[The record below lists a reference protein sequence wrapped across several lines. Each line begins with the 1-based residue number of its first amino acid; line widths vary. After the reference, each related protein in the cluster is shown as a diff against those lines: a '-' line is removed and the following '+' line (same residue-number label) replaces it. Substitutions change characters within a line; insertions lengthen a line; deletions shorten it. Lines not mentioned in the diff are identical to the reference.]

1 MCTLAVALG
10 TDRRWPVV
18 VAANR
23 DERLGRPSEGW
34 ALRDLPGGDRL
45 AAPLDVLG
53 GGTWIG
59 VSRRGVVAALTN
71 YHAPSSWYPDLA
83 RRSRGEIVPLV
94 LSAGSAADARAVVAA
109 QEAHAWN
116 PFHLVVAD
124 GRSAFLWWYDGEGA
138 GVQPLGPG
146 LHVVTENAW
155 DGSCPRAALVR
166 ARWRVDPAIGRL
178 RELLTIHAPADA
190 APAAAGAGASLATC
204 IHMDPAYGTRS
215 SSVLRLTEELATSE
229 LWASDARPC
238 LGALEDRSALL
249 VALARTA

>member
-1 MCTLAVALG
+1 MCTLAVAFQ
-10 TDRRWPVV
+10 TDRRWPVI

-23 DERLGRPSEGW
+23 DERLGRPSESW
-34 ALRDLPGGDRL
+34 ALRDLPGGGRQ
-45 AAPLDVLG
+45 AAPRDALG

-59 VSRRGVVAALTN
+59 LSSRGVLAALTN
-71 YHAPSSWYPDLA
+71 YHAPASWYPDPT
-83 RRSRGEIVPLV
+83 RRSRGEIVPLA
-94 LSAGSAADARAVVAA
+94 LAAGSAADARDAVAA
-109 QEAHAWN
+109 LDARAWN

-138 GVQPLGPG
+138 GVQPLAPG

-166 ARWRVDPAIGRL
+166 ARWPLEPAIDRL
-178 RELLTIHAPADA
+178 RDVLTVHAPAGD
-190 APAAAGAGASLATC
+190 GARLATC

-215 SSVLRLTEELATSE
+215 STVLRLTGDLATSE
-229 LWASDARPC
+229 LWVADARPC
-238 LGALEDRSALL
+238 LGPLEDRSALA

>member
-10 TDRRWPVV
+10 TDRRWPVL

-34 ALRDLPGGDRL
+34 ALRDLPDGERH
-45 AAPLDVLG
+45 AAPRDAVG

-59 VSRRGVVAALTN
+59 VSRHGVVAALTN
-71 YHAPSSWYPDLA
+71 YHAPAGWYPDLT

-94 LSAGSAADARAVVAA
+94 LAGGTAADARAIVAA
-109 QEAHAWN
+109 HDAHAWN

-146 LHVVTENAW
+146 LHVVTERAW

-166 ARWRVDPAIGRL
+166 ARWPLDPAIDRL
-178 RELLTIHAPADA
+178 RELLTIHAPAE
-190 APAAAGAGASLATC
+190 AAAADGARLATC
-204 IHMDPAYGTRS
+204 IHMDPTYGTRS
-215 SSVLRLTEELATSE
+215 SAVLRLTGALATSE
-229 LWASDARPC
+229 LWVSDARPC
-238 LGALEDRSALL
+238 LGALEDRSELL